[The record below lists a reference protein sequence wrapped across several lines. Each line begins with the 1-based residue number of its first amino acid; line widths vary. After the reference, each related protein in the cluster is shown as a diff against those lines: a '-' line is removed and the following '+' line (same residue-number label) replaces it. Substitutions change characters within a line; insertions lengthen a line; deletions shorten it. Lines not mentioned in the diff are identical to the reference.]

1 MMSHLFRFS
10 SEALCT
16 EDEPLR
22 KLSIQVVVLTG
33 DGLVPFCVL
42 TKLHSLA
49 DYGLALYN
57 LRNNN
62 NDYDYRS
69 KYIFQQMLVV

>member
-1 MMSHLFRFS
+1 MMSHLFRFPF
-10 SEALCT
+10 EALCT

-62 NDYDYRS
+62 NHS